1 MQARLRQLTA
11 KPKKSIFLHPLPSD
25 IDSSMDDSGPPE
37 FTPVPLR
44 TRRDGWTAERQML
57 FIMALRRT
65 RSIGLAAA
73 VAEMSRESAYR
84 LRARPGAES
93 FAAAWDA
100 ALARPEHPP
109 ASEPARNR
117 LLDPV
122 EVPIMCGSK
131 QIGIRRVYD
140 RRAFF
145 NVLRAHI
152 ARNGL
157 LLRR

>member
-1 MQARLRQLTA
+1 
-11 KPKKSIFLHPLPSD
+11 
-25 IDSSMDDSGPPE
+25 MDDSALPD

-44 TRRDGWTAERQML
+44 ARRDGWTPERQML
-57 FIMALRRT
+57 FILALRRT

-100 ALARPEHPP
+100 AVARPERPLLSGP
-109 ASEPARNR
+109 TRNR

-122 EVPIMCGSK
+122 EVPIRCGSK

-157 LLRR
+157 LMRR